1 MFFRKKKKS
10 DAGSANKPAA
20 PPGRISQMMQVFHV
34 TRKEDPK
41 LIWLMLGVAL
51 GVLAVGIGIGFLIGH
66 PIIAGFSALP
76 LAILGAAIVMA
87 RRAER
92 LMYAKAEGQP
102 GAALMAMKMVRSGWT
117 VTEEPVAMDARNKD
131 FVFRA
136 VGRAGVLLVGEG
148 EVTRIQKLLTKE
160 AGKTERLLPG
170 VAVTTLSVGKADS
183 QVPLKSVAKKMMRMK
198 KALTVPELAEV
209 NKRLQS
215 LGGVRPPIPHGIDP
229 TKVRQNRRSLRG
241 R

>member
-1 MFFRKKKKS
+1 MFSRKKKKTES
-10 DAGSANKPAA
+10 TSTTPAA
-20 PPGRISQMMQVFHV
+20 PPGRIAQMQQVFHA

-41 LIWLMLGVAL
+41 MVWLMLAVF
-51 GVLAVGIGIGFLIGH
+51 LAVMAVGVGIGFLIGH
-66 PIIAGFSALP
+66 PIIATFTVLP

-92 LMYAKAEGQP
+92 VMYAKAEGQP
-102 GAALMAMKMVRSGWT
+102 GAALMAMKMVRSGWS
-117 VTEEPVAMDARNKD
+117 VSEEPVAMDPRNKD

-136 VGRAGVLLVGEG
+136 VGRPGVLLVGEG
-148 EVTRIQKLLTKE
+148 EVTRVQKMLTKE
-160 AGKTERLLPG
+160 SNKTERLLPG
-170 VAVTTLSVGKADS
+170 VTVHTMSVGKADS
-183 QVPLKSVAKKMMRMK
+183 QVPLTKVAHKMMRMK
-198 KALTVPELAEV
+198 KNLTVPELAEV

-215 LGGVRPPIPHGIDP
+215 LGSGRPPIPHGIDP